1 MQKFLQQNIEITKL
15 SNFKTKAFTK
25 YYFEINDEKDILKL
39 KEILIFAKE
48 NNLKTLFV
56 WAWTNMLFAFDLFEW
71 IIIKN
76 NLTWYFYDEN
86 TKILETYSNEK
97 TTQIAL
103 DLEKNHNQN
112 IWHRFIWLP
121 GSVWGALFWNA
132 WCFWLETENNFLKAV
147 VYNLSTNQ
155 IETLTKNEI
164 NFSYRNSLF
173 KQTKNYFIIKIY
185 FDLSKIV
192 EKYSSDVDNIKF
204 REEIQ
209 PKWNSCWS
217 FFKNPSK
224 ENSAWSLIEQVWL
237 KWFKY
242 NNAYFSDKHANFLM
256 TLNDNWDYR
265 DLIYLIKLAQENVLK
280 NFNLLLENEVQ
291 IITN

>member
-173 KQTKNYFIIKIY
+173 KQTKHYFIIKIY